1 MYLVLSLK
9 GCLIIII
16 KSTIRQML
24 KNVTKITPN
33 GSIIIKQYYNRR
45 TA

>member
-9 GCLIIII
+9 GCLIIMI

-24 KNVTKITPN
+24 KHVTNITPN
-33 GSIIIKQYYNRR
+33 GSIIVKQKYNRR